1 MEEREAINLMP
12 EKEEEVLQVTSL
24 SDIKREA
31 EGELVKLKGWSNKPF
46 VARLKRCSMMGL
58 VSKGVIPNSLMAVA
72 DELFNGKS
80 KNSKTSMTDSAKIL
94 KIIATEVLAEPRMED
109 LDKMDVQLTDEQLLE
124 LFQYSQRGLKG
135 LQSFRKEQ
143 ADYANHQR
151 LKLLQ
156 TTTQPD
162 NGDKK

>member
-109 LDKMDVQLTDEQLLE
+109 LDKMDVQLTDEQ
-124 LFQYSQRGLKG
+124 SQRGLKG

-156 TTTQPD
+156 TTTQSD